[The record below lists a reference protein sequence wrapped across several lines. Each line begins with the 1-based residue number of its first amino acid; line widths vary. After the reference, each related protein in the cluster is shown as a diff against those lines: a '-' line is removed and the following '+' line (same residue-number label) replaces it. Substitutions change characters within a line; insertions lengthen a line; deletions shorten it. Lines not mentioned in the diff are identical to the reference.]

1 MAAFLI
7 SSSSSGEGTIQATS
21 GLAVDLLELWPRIH
35 LPSNRLLNRYNFAH
49 LQWIGYRKY
58 STHDLQ
64 LPRDDAQFQ
73 HSLIKKGIPKP
84 PKRSTMA
91 YYHELDEWWV
101 VYHVLSINT
110 IRCNLFRGCQIIL
123 HCLLNVSEDSF
134 GPIQSQEFNHSW
146 INNDLSRSPLIC
158 TEPFDINLDRPHL
171 MEVVVVVMVWAV
183 VHRWNR
189 LSIVTLIKPSLVQP
203 WTFIIPPHRYLSTAI
218 ERTLKG

>member
-1 MAAFLI
+1 MCTICGSIPYLI
-7 SSSSSGEGTIQATS
+7 IIGRWFYTSDQRSSSGSSPIVAENPFTFKPTAT
-21 GLAVDLLELWPRIH
+21 
-35 LPSNRLLNRYNFAH
+35 RYNFAH

-110 IRCNLFRGCQIIL
+110 IRCRLFRGCQIIL

-183 VHRWNR
+183 VQR
-189 LSIVTLIKPSLVQP
+189 
-203 WTFIIPPHRYLSTAI
+203 
-218 ERTLKG
+218 